1 MSIPIICASPEH
13 TPPSILVDSL
23 YIVFFYKYIQKI
35 PRLKIFNFNLYLY
48 DMAQFGNISN
58 TGKARISSP
67 FGPRNIG
74 PGRSKNHKGIDIS
87 FKSGTQLT
95 SPLDGTVEKAS
106 PNVGKCGGFIMINHG
121 NFNGKNV
128 KTKYCHI
135 KKFDVST
142 GDQIKQGQNIGLS
155 GGGKS
160 DPGRGNA
167 TGPHL
172 HFEVLE
178 NGTAVNPESY
188 YTNSISGEQIMT
200 QLPGDTN
207 TNDVDIDDSD
217 VNDDK
222 TSTGVKSYKEVAR
235 NLIKKLFGVESGTE
249 VTPEVVNE
257 IVEELNR
264 YKELINEQVVVLD
277 NASQSNANGGTIYTS
292 TNTSSE
298 IRVLPSGGNV
308 EILTEKGGY
317 QNAIRVGGQY
327 DYFWNGTI
335 SVTNGKSISTGTVI
349 GKTNDGKLF
358 IKVSPKNNQSP
369 QSVIPLKPGQT
380 PTTPTTP
387 ATNPYID
394 SARRMAQNVL
404 STLVN
409 GKTQAESVEN
419 KFDKILEEEIKNF
432 KRLIR

>member
-1 MSIPIICASPEH
+1 MKFNQVTNAGEKKITRGFGMKMHPIH
-13 TPPSILVDSL
+13 HRM
-23 YIVFFYKYIQKI
+23 K
-35 PRLKIFNFNLYLY
+35 
-48 DMAQFGNISN
+48 M
-58 TGKARISSP
+58 
-67 FGPRNIG
+67 
-74 PGRSKNHKGIDIS
+74 HHGIDI
-87 FKSGTQLT
+87 
-95 SPLDGTVEKAS
+95 P
-106 PNVGKCGGFIMINHG
+106 
-121 NFNGKNV
+121 
-128 KTKYCHI
+128 
-135 KKFDVST
+135 VST
-142 GDQIKQGQNIGLS
+142 GHDIYAIADGVIIDSETRSDACGGTIKVSHGVVNGKKLYTRFCHCSQLLKKKGDNVKQGEVIAKS
-155 GGGKS
+155 GGGKG
-160 DPGRGNA
+160 DPGRGGS
-167 TGPHL
+167 TGSHI
-172 HFEVLE
+172 HFEVSENGHTVDPMPYYKNSVGGEQTELPSEIDLDKYKDELE
-178 NGTAVNPESY
+178 N
-188 YTNSISGEQIMT
+188 
-200 QLPGDTN
+200 
-207 TNDVDIDDSD
+207 DDEINGSD
-217 VNDDK
+217 GS
-222 TSTGVKSYKEVAR
+222 TPSTGVKSYREVAR
-235 NLIKKLFGVESGTE
+235 NLIKKLFGVEGGTE

-292 TNTSSE
+292 TNMNSD

-358 IKVSPKNNQSP
+358 IKSSPKKNQSP

-380 PTTPTTP
+380 PTTATTTT
-387 ATNPYID
+387 ADYKNV
-394 SARRMAQNVL
+394 AREKVRNLVN
-404 STLVN
+404 TLVN

>member
-1 MSIPIICASPEH
+1 MKFNQVTNAGEKKITRGFGMKMHPIH
-13 TPPSILVDSL
+13 HRM
-23 YIVFFYKYIQKI
+23 K
-35 PRLKIFNFNLYLY
+35 
-48 DMAQFGNISN
+48 M
-58 TGKARISSP
+58 
-67 FGPRNIG
+67 
-74 PGRSKNHKGIDIS
+74 HHGIDI
-87 FKSGTQLT
+87 
-95 SPLDGTVEKAS
+95 P
-106 PNVGKCGGFIMINHG
+106 
-121 NFNGKNV
+121 
-128 KTKYCHI
+128 
-135 KKFDVST
+135 VST
-142 GDQIKQGQNIGLS
+142 GHDIYAIADGVIIDSETRSDACGGTIKVSHGVINGKKLYTRFCHCSQLLKKKGDNVKQGEVIAKS
-155 GGGKS
+155 GGGKG
-160 DPGRGNA
+160 DPGRGGS
-167 TGPHL
+167 TGSHI
-172 HFEVLE
+172 HFEVYENGNTVDPMPYYKNSVGGEQTELPSEIDLDKYKDELE
-178 NGTAVNPESY
+178 N
-188 YTNSISGEQIMT
+188 
-200 QLPGDTN
+200 
-207 TNDVDIDDSD
+207 DDEINGSD
-217 VNDDK
+217 GS
-222 TSTGVKSYKEVAR
+222 TPSTGVKSYREVAR
-235 NLIKKLFGVESGTE
+235 NLIKKLFGVEGGTE

-292 TNTSSE
+292 TNMNSD

-358 IKVSPKNNQSP
+358 IKSSPKKNQSP

-380 PTTPTTP
+380 PTTATTTT
-387 ATNPYID
+387 ADYKNV
-394 SARRMAQNVL
+394 AREKVRNLVN
-404 STLVN
+404 TLVN